1 MCVCVFKRCLF
12 NSRVRDYGISRMC
25 ASCVEFIRHLEEIF
39 VRFSIVSWEFWKKER
54 KVVRRNSWIREII
67 HSISY
72 LFSESSILKFV
83 LKFFFFF
90 SIPFRNF
97 LIFVDRKHPSSS
109 FPFLYSSFSLFLP
122 PSPFFRFVLTDC
134 FTFLSPATILLLSPH
149 HLHSLPSP
157 VQKLRY
163 KFN

>member
-1 MCVCVFKRCLF
+1 MEFRECVPPVSNLFVTWKKYSFDFRSCLE
-12 NSRVRDYGISRMC
+12 N
-25 ASCVEFIRHLEEIF
+25 F
-39 VRFSIVSWEFWKKER
+39 VKKER

-97 LIFVDRKHPSSS
+97 LIFVDRKHSSSS

>member
-25 ASCVEFIRHLEEIF
+25 ATCVEFIRHLEEIF

-90 SIPFRNF
+90 RYPFVIFLFSSIENIP
-97 LIFVDRKHPSSS
+97 HP
-109 FPFLYSSFSLFLP
+109 
-122 PSPFFRFVLTDC
+122 R
-134 FTFLSPATILLLSPH
+134 FLSSILLSPSFCLPPLFFASFSPIV
-149 HLHSLPSP
+149 LHFFHPPRFSSYLHTISTLFPPLS
-157 VQKLRY
+157 R
-163 KFN
+163 N

>member
-1 MCVCVFKRCLF
+1 MFKRCLF

-90 SIPFRNF
+90 RYPFVIFLFSSIENIPHPHF
-97 LIFVDRKHPSSS
+97 LSSILSPS
-109 FPFLYSSFSLFLP
+109 FFLP
-122 PSPFFRFVLTDC
+122 PLFFASFSPIVLHFFHPPRFSSYLHTISTL
-134 FTFLSPATILLLSPH
+134 FPPLS
-149 HLHSLPSP
+149 
-157 VQKLRY
+157 R
-163 KFN
+163 N

>member
-1 MCVCVFKRCLF
+1 MFKRCLF

-90 SIPFRNF
+90 FRYPFVIFLFSSIENIPHPRF
-97 LIFVDRKHPSSS
+97 LFSILLSSS
-109 FPFLYSSFSLFLP
+109 FFLP
-122 PSPFFRFVLTDC
+122 PLFFASFSPIVLHFFHPPRFSSYLHTISTL
-134 FTFLSPATILLLSPH
+134 FPPLS
-149 HLHSLPSP
+149 
-157 VQKLRY
+157 R
-163 KFN
+163 N

>member
-1 MCVCVFKRCLF
+1 MFKRCLF

-122 PSPFFRFVLTDC
+122 PSSFFHSHRLFYIS
-134 FTFLSPATILLLSPH
+134 FTRHDSPLISTPSPLS
-149 HLHSLPSP
+149 SLPCP
-157 VQKLRY
+157 EIKIQV
-163 KFN
+163 

>member
-1 MCVCVFKRCLF
+1 MEFRECVPPVSNLFVTWKKYSFDFRSCLE
-12 NSRVRDYGISRMC
+12 N
-25 ASCVEFIRHLEEIF
+25 F
-39 VRFSIVSWEFWKKER
+39 VKKER

-90 SIPFRNF
+90 RYPFVIFLFSSIENIPHPRF
-97 LIFVDRKHPSSS
+97 LSSILLSPS
-109 FPFLYSSFSLFLP
+109 FFLP
-122 PSPFFRFVLTDC
+122 PLFFILTDC

>member
-1 MCVCVFKRCLF
+1 MFKRCLF

-90 SIPFRNF
+90 FRYPFVIFLFSSIENIPHPRF
-97 LIFVDRKHPSSS
+97 LSSILLS
-109 FPFLYSSFSLFLP
+109 

>member
-1 MCVCVFKRCLF
+1 MEFRECVPPVSNLFVTWKKYSFDFRSCLE
-12 NSRVRDYGISRMC
+12 N
-25 ASCVEFIRHLEEIF
+25 F
-39 VRFSIVSWEFWKKER
+39 VKKER

>member
-1 MCVCVFKRCLF
+1 MEFRECVPPVSNLFVTWKKYSFDFRSCLGNF
-12 NSRVRDYGISRMC
+12 G
-25 ASCVEFIRHLEEIF
+25 
-39 VRFSIVSWEFWKKER
+39 KKER

>member
-39 VRFSIVSWEFWKKER
+39 VRFSIMSWEFWKKER

-90 SIPFRNF
+90 FRYPFVIFLFSSIENIPHPRF
-97 LIFVDRKHPSSS
+97 LSSILLSPS
-109 FPFLYSSFSLFLP
+109 FFLP
-122 PSPFFRFVLTDC
+122 PLFFASFSPIVLHFFHPPRFSSYLH
-134 FTFLSPATILLLSPH
+134 TISTLFPP
-149 HLHSLPSP
+149 PS
-157 VQKLRY
+157 R
-163 KFN
+163 N

>member
-90 SIPFRNF
+90 RYPFVIFLFSSIENIPHPRF
-97 LIFVDRKHPSSS
+97 LSSILLSSS
-109 FPFLYSSFSLFLP
+109 FFLP
-122 PSPFFRFVLTDC
+122 PLFFASFSPIVLHFFHPPRFSSYLHTISTL
-134 FTFLSPATILLLSPH
+134 FPPLS
-149 HLHSLPSP
+149 
-157 VQKLRY
+157 R
-163 KFN
+163 N

>member
-1 MCVCVFKRCLF
+1 
-12 NSRVRDYGISRMC
+12 MC

-54 KVVRRNSWIREII
+54 KVVRRNNWIREII

-90 SIPFRNF
+90 F
-97 LIFVDRKHPSSS
+97 D
-109 FPFLYSSFSLFLP
+109 
-122 PSPFFRFVLTDC
+122 T
-134 FTFLSPATILLLSPH
+134 LS
-149 HLHSLPSP
+149 
-157 VQKLRY
+157 
-163 KFN
+163 

>member
-1 MCVCVFKRCLF
+1 MEFRECVPPASNLFVTWKKYSFDFRSCLG
-12 NSRVRDYGISRMC
+12 N
-25 ASCVEFIRHLEEIF
+25 F
-39 VRFSIVSWEFWKKER
+39 VKKER

-67 HSISY
+67 HSI

-83 LKFFFFF
+83 LKFFFFFF

-109 FPFLYSSFSLFLP
+109 FPFYSSFSLFLP